1 MKVLKLSIMIAVQL
15 CILALLII
23 QFETMAIG
31 SQHFSVKAKL
41 DDYSQEFVEYVGFD
55 YIDQDLLDKDIAFGE
70 RLYVIL
76 RPNED
81 GIAEIDGI
89 SDRGRLFQKKDEIVL
104 PVHLGEL
111 EKAQERYTVY
121 QFLPYLEVDDL
132 GDLADGIDGEF
143 VITFAVGPLE
153 QFKVIDIK

>member
-1 MKVLKLSIMIAVQL
+1 RSKRDWSSDVCSSDV
-15 CILALLII
+15 LLII

-81 GIAEIDGI
+81 GIAEIDEI
-89 SDRGRLFQKKDEIVL
+89 GR
-104 PVHLGEL
+104 
-111 EKAQERYTVY
+111 ASCR
-121 QFLPYLEVDDL
+121 EV
-132 GDLADGIDGEF
+132 GTEAR
-143 VITFAVGPLE
+143 
-153 QFKVIDIK
+153 